1 VTKANHNSDGGV
13 AFRKG
18 AAKPHEP
25 EPLTG
30 QSEPLPMSRER
41 ANDYDEK
48 KEAILDVAAALFSE
62 RGYAGCKLEDV
73 AERCGVSKSML
84 YHYFKKKEDILFTI
98 HQTHVRRLVDLLEA
112 YEIDEKSDNTD
123 EAFLH
128 LVELYLGNSSN
139 ARAKHVVALHD
150 IRYLTD
156 KQKRMQVALERELID
171 VMARILSKLGVDMQ
185 EEDYRFYALLLVGMM
200 NWIELWYRRS
210 GRISPKEL
218 RGRVSNLFLNGF
230 LTPF

>member
-1 VTKANHNSDGGV
+1 
-13 AFRKG
+13 
-18 AAKPHEP
+18 
-25 EPLTG
+25 
-30 QSEPLPMSRER
+30 MSRMR
-41 ANDYDEK
+41 ATDYEEK
-48 KEAILDVAAALFSE
+48 KEVILDVAAALFSE

-98 HQTHVRRLVDLLEA
+98 HQTHVQRLINLLEA
-112 YEIDEKSDNTD
+112 YEKTQESDSTD
-123 EAFLH
+123 ESFLQ
-128 LVELYLGNSSN
+128 LVELYLENSSN

-156 KQKRMQVALERELID
+156 KQKQTQVALERKLIE
-171 VMARILSKLGVDMQ
+171 VLARILSRLGVKM
-185 EEDYRFYALLLVGMM
+185 EKEDYRFYALLLVGMM

>member
-1 VTKANHNSDGGV
+1 
-13 AFRKG
+13 
-18 AAKPHEP
+18 
-25 EPLTG
+25 
-30 QSEPLPMSRER
+30 MR
-41 ANDYDEK
+41 ATDYEEK
-48 KEAILDVAAALFSE
+48 KEVILDVAAALFSE

-98 HQTHVRRLVDLLEA
+98 HQTHVQRLINLLEV
-112 YEIDEKSDNTD
+112 YEKTQESDSTN
-123 EAFLH
+123 ESFLQ
-128 LVELYLGNSSN
+128 LVELYLENSSN

-156 KQKRMQVALERELID
+156 KQKQTQVALERKLIE
-171 VMARILSKLGVDMQ
+171 VLARILSRLGVKM
-185 EEDYRFYALLLVGMM
+185 EKEDYRFYALLLVGMM

>member
-1 VTKANHNSDGGV
+1 
-13 AFRKG
+13 
-18 AAKPHEP
+18 
-25 EPLTG
+25 
-30 QSEPLPMSRER
+30 MSRVR
-41 ANDYDEK
+41 AADYDDK
-48 KEAILDVAAALFSE
+48 KEAILDVAATLFGE

-98 HQTHVRRLVDLLEA
+98 HQTHVQRLIDLLETFEA
-112 YEIDEKSDNTD
+112 DLKPGNPD
-123 EAFLH
+123 EAFFKLTQ
-128 LVELYLGNSSN
+128 LYLENSSN

-156 KQKRMQVALERELID
+156 KQKRMQIALERKLID
-171 VMARILSKLGVDMQ
+171 VMTRILGQLGVEMH
-185 EEDYRFYALLLVGMM
+185 EEDYRVYALLLVGMM

-218 RGRVSNLFLNGF
+218 QGRVANLFLNGF
-230 LTPF
+230 KTPY